1 VTSYKT
7 ANKGGFIMT
16 DSDGWGQHSLMVLR
30 ELETLSK
37 NIKELR
43 DELQGLKLE
52 IADMRVQKD
61 NVAELKDWKQ
71 RIDEVCSPTQLKDLK
86 KEVED
91 LRLFKTKAITIF
103 AVVQFAMAMAL
114 FIQNFM

>member
-1 VTSYKT
+1 
-7 ANKGGFIMT
+7 MT

-30 ELETLSK
+30 ELENLSK

-43 DELQGLKLE
+43 GELQGLKDE

-61 NVAELKDWKQ
+61 NVTELKGWKE
-71 RIDEVCSPTQLKDLK
+71 RIDEVCSPTQLKELK

-103 AVVQFAMAMAL
+103 AVVQFAMAAVV
-114 FIQNFM
+114 FIQKFI